1 MDREVLSQALGG
13 IADRHIDA
21 ALREGEFAMRKHILL
36 RRIAVL
42 AAAAAL
48 LLALGV
54 TAYAAG
60 WLDSIFGQ
68 AARQINANDGSED
81 RIEAAAAAV
90 SAEPQEPKT
99 QALPAFDGSRL
110 TLKESYYDGQ
120 GLLLGVDLDAARPDP
135 VIGYE
140 PDEELLERI
149 VQPNQTYQFYYST
162 LEDIEQLRKFI
173 QENTTDPAELDEQ
186 MAQLDAQ
193 EALTASGDPDDL
205 DHCLEA
211 GCISQGEYD
220 GDMSARTERGKA
232 AGLHYESAIWLDA
245 FLERELTGE
254 EYDEFWQL
262 LERDGAAC
270 VVLQDVYIG
279 DHMLVDGVDIAA
291 AGTDVVAGTFI
302 EAQTPAENGGILSAD
317 LPELLQDLDQLQVQ
331 LKVKG
336 GATYYYMTLDGRAYA
351 LFEQGEEQLVPF
363 TVPNSA
369 K

>member
-1 MDREVLSQALGG
+1 MDREVLSQALEG

-21 ALREGEFAMRKHILL
+21 ALREGEFDMRKHIQL

-68 AARQINANDGSED
+68 AAQKINTNDEAED

-90 SAEPQEPKT
+90 SAEPQEPET
-99 QALPAFDGSRL
+99 QALPAFDGSSL
-110 TLKESYYDGQ
+110 TLQESYYDGK

-135 VIGYE
+135 VVGYA
-140 PDEELLERI
+140 PDEELLARI
-149 VQPNQTYQFYYST
+149 TQPSQTYQFYYSAAED
-162 LEDIEQLRKFI
+162 LDRMRQDIE
-173 QENTTDPAELDEQ
+173 ENYQGTADYDDL
-186 MAQLDAQ
+186 MAQVERM

-205 DHCLEA
+205 DHCLET
-211 GCISQGEYD
+211 GYISQEEYD
-220 GDMSARTERGKA
+220 DTMSRRTQRGAA
-232 AGLHYESAIWLDA
+232 AGLHYDSAIWLDA
-245 FLERELTGE
+245 FLKRELTGE
-254 EYDEFWQL
+254 EYDAFWRL

-270 VVLQDVYIG
+270 VALRDVYIG
-279 DHMLVDGVDIAA
+279 EHMLVEGVDIAA
-291 AGTDVVAGTFI
+291 MQTDVEAGTFV
-302 EAQTPAENGGILSAD
+302 EAQTPGENGGTFSAD
-317 LPELLQDLDQLQVQ
+317 LPEALQNLDELHVQ

-336 GATYYYMTLDGRAYA
+336 GTTYYYMTLDGRAYT
-351 LFEQGEEQLVPF
+351 LHEQGEEQLVPF
-363 TVPNSA
+363 TIPNSA

>member
-36 RRIAVL
+36 RRAVVL

-68 AARQINANDGSED
+68 AAQQINTNDEAED

-90 SAEPQEPKT
+90 SAEPQEPET
-99 QALPAFDGSRL
+99 QALPAFDGSSL

-140 PDEELLERI
+140 PDEALLARI

-162 LEDIEQLRKFI
+162 LEDIEQLREFI
-173 QENTTDPAELDEQ
+173 QTNAADPTELDAQ
-186 MAQLDAQ
+186 IAQLDAQ

-205 DHCLEA
+205 DHCLET
-211 GCISQGEYD
+211 GYITQQEYD
-220 GDMSARTERGKA
+220 DTMDRRTQRGAA

-245 FLERELTGE
+245 LLERELTGE
-254 EYDEFWQL
+254 EYEDLWAI

-270 VVLQDVYIG
+270 VVLQDVHIG
-279 DHMLVDGVDIAA
+279 DHMLVEGVDIAA
-291 AGTDVVAGTFI
+291 ASTDVVAGTFI

-317 LPELLQDLDQLQVQ
+317 LPEQLQDLDQLQVQ